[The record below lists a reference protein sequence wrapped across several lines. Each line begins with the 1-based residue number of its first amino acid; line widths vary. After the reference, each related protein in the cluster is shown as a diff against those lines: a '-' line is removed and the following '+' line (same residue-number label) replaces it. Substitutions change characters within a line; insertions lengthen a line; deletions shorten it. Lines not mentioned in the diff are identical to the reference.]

1 MSNIIENIKN
11 KIENQ
16 FKDQEGSHDWQHILR
31 VYNMALHLHNM
42 EGGNRE
48 IIELAALLHDVSD
61 HKYNGGNFDEGWR
74 VARQVIIDFG
84 GTEELANSVSD
95 VVKVVSFK
103 GALVEDLE
111 TSLEGK
117 IVRDADRLD
126 AIGAIG
132 IARTFA
138 FGGSKNQAIYMENVP
153 PVLHDSKEAYFS
165 AKTHTINHFYEK
177 LLLLK
182 DRMETRTA
190 KGIAQIRHDRIVR
203 FLDEF
208 MSEINCNS

>member
-1 MSNIIENIKN
+1 MSNLIENIRN
-11 KIENQ
+11 QIENQ
-16 FKDQEGSHDWQHILR
+16 FKNQEGSHDWQHILR
-31 VYNMALHLHNM
+31 VYNMALHLQEI

-61 HKYNGGNFDEGWR
+61 HKYNGGNFDSGWQD
-74 VARQVIIDFG
+74 ARQVIIDFG

-103 GALVEDLE
+103 GALVEDIE

-132 IARTFA
+132 IARAFA
-138 FGGSKNQAIYMENVP
+138 YGGSINQAIYLDDVS
-153 PVLHDSKEAYFS
+153 PVLHDSKEAYFN

-182 DRMETRTA
+182 DRMETQTA
-190 KGIAQIRHDRIVR
+190 KEIAQIRHDRMIR

-208 MSEINCNS
+208 MSEINCES